1 MSNFSNIRNKRK
13 KELLNEFKQIY
24 TLSKDKESSEK
35 YDLLHGFISKLED
48 DDRVTLDVAL
58 TMKCMDLNAIIMF
71 VKELPLWHM
80 IICWSI
86 YTSCHDELL
95 RYFNLYTIDMYVLGV
110 VMILLIIRVIPIRFK
125 YKWDKIKIAHDVYKK
140 Y

>member
-48 DDRVTLDVAL
+48 DDRIILDVAL
-58 TMKCMDLNAIIMF
+58 TMKCMDA
-71 VKELPLWHM
+71 
-80 IICWSI
+80 
-86 YTSCHDELL
+86 
-95 RYFNLYTIDMYVLGV
+95 
-110 VMILLIIRVIPIRFK
+110 
-125 YKWDKIKIAHDVYKK
+125 
-140 Y
+140 